1 MQRIEEYDGI
11 VILATNLK
19 NNIDEA
25 FLRRIRYVVNFVMPD
40 SVMRYEIW
48 KSCFPEEIPTER
60 INFSYL
66 AEHFELSG
74 GNIKNIVLNA
84 VFLAASEDRPVS
96 MRHILESLR
105 MENLKIKKVMIAS
118 DFGEYGYYFEQERK
132 L

>member
-1 MQRIEEYDGI
+1 MKYGRA
-11 VILATNLK
+11 VSRK
-19 NNIDEA
+19 K
-25 FLRRIRYVVNFVMPD
+25 FL
-40 SVMRYEIW
+40 
-48 KSCFPEEIPTER
+48 TER

-105 MENLKIKKVMIAS
+105 MENLKMKKVMIAS
-118 DFGEYGYYFEQERK
+118 DFGEYGYYFQERK